1 MPING
6 CLFYRDVFMGIERKS
21 SARSHSNLTL
31 QVLSWDVMLVGVELT
46 GAGVAWLCSFDFAL
60 GGNFMAVVHTD
71 LYRHENLI
79 RKSIQIPSTQHKE
92 LKALAVELDSSL
104 GDVVETIMDLM
115 RQDNYEQLRLALIEK
130 REREISSLNSSLD
143 EAYAYLGSTSD
154 ILEDAQFFFYAGLEG
169 ILA

>member
-1 MPING
+1 M
-6 CLFYRDVFMGIERKS
+6 FYHLRNSKTSIDS
-21 SARSHSNLTL
+21 
-31 QVLSWDVMLVGVELT
+31 
-46 GAGVAWLCSFDFAL
+46 AL
-60 GGNFMAVVHTD
+60 GGNFMAVAHTD
-71 LYRHENLI
+71 LYRHENLV

-143 EAYAYLGSTSD
+143 EAYAYLGSTPE
-154 ILEDAQFFFYAGLEG
+154 ILEDAQFFFYAGREG